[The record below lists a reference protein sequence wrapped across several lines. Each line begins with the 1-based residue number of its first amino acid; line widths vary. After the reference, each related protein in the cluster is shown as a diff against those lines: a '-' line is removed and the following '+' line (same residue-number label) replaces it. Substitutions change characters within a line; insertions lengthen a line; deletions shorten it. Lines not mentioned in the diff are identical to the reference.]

1 MELTAQEIEK
11 LDAIRLLVS
20 NNVEYFDQMVN
31 DVANTFTE
39 ELNQVMDEIRIRVVN
54 VPDPPVALVE
64 DYFMKLS
71 AMLYYVGS
79 QMESL
84 GIRDDIS
91 EQMQKEVFNTEYLS
105 QQEANKDKK
114 PTAAT
119 LTALAENK
127 SMYETLLNSMYS
139 RAYKIVKFRV
149 EAADRMCATLSKVMS
164 RRMQEMSYP
173 EPTDQLG
180 RRIPQEG

>member
-20 NNVEYFDQMVN
+20 NNVEYFDNMVN
-31 DVANTFTE
+31 EVADTYTAD
-39 ELNQVMDEIRIRVVN
+39 LNAVMDDIKLHVVDKA
-54 VPDPPVALVE
+54 DPPVSLVE
-64 DYFMKLS
+64 EYFMKLS
-71 AMLYYVGS
+71 ALLYYVGS

-105 QQEANKDKK
+105 QQELNRDKK

-149 EAADRMCATLSKVMS
+149 EAADRMCSTLSKVM
-164 RRMQEMSYP
+164 
-173 EPTDQLG
+173 
-180 RRIPQEG
+180 